1 MKNFDEWNE
10 VKKEVDKKEKILKF
24 NQRDIFF
31 INLGQNVGY
40 EQNGAGEKFLRP
52 VLILKKFNKRFFLGV
67 LLSSKSKNNQFY
79 YKIGEDS
86 FAILSQ
92 VRTFDAK
99 RLSYFVKRLNE
110 NKFFE
115 VVEKISK
122 LLPKRESGLSSNFV
136 NEIIP
141 QKTKKTILFDMDMPK
156 WVLFFNNPIHSF
168 QRSLAFGMNGLSRC

>member
-10 VKKEVDKKEKILKF
+10 VKKEVNKKEKFLKF

-79 YKIGEDS
+79 YKIGED
-86 FAILSQ
+86 
-92 VRTFDAK
+92 
-99 RLSYFVKRLNE
+99 
-110 NKFFE
+110 
-115 VVEKISK
+115 
-122 LLPKRESGLSSNFV
+122 
-136 NEIIP
+136 
-141 QKTKKTILFDMDMPK
+141 
-156 WVLFFNNPIHSF
+156 
-168 QRSLAFGMNGLSRC
+168 